1 MSRSPRSCVGPSSA
15 PQQIHMPRAA
25 CAGAQWLRSWARHNS
40 DNITTARRGVQA
52 SIIDVRSARSIRR
65 ASFEEPVS
73 CRRRMHTRMQ
83 ARHEMRRA
91 RKCGSYPAGLDK
103 MENYTGCALML
114 DENRVSDRLTHR
126 VARCRTS
133 REDPGITPRSSVIV
147 QARGREP
154 DPACAINSPRA
165 PASRPLSGSS
175 RIAPARRPH

>member
-1 MSRSPRSCVGPSSA
+1 MPARCPHVYGMSRSPRSCVGPSSA

-25 CAGAQWLRSWARHNS
+25 CAGAQWLQSWARHNS

-52 SIIDVRSARSIRR
+52 SIIDERSARSIRR

-83 ARHEMRRA
+83 ARHELRRA

-114 DENRVSDRLTHR
+114 DENRVSRQADASCRALSHLTRRSGDNAAKQRHSSG
-126 VARCRTS
+126 ARSRTGPCM
-133 REDPGITPRSSVIV
+133 RDK
-147 QARGREP
+147 
-154 DPACAINSPRA
+154 
-165 PASRPLSGSS
+165 
-175 RIAPARRPH
+175 